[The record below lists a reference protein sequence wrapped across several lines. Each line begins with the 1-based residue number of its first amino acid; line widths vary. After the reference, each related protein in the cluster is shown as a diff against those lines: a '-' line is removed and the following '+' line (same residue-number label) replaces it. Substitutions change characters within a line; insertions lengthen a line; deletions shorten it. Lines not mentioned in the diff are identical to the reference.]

1 MTMEIRSLKTF
12 IQVAERSSF
21 TKAAEALN
29 YTQSTVSSQIKQLE
43 TELNTQLFERINHT
57 VKLTDAGKALLSRAH
72 QIINLV
78 DEVKVES
85 VSLNVNEDPV
95 RFAMAPSVCSVMM
108 GATFLAF
115 HKMFP
120 DVLVNILEAD
130 TDRMLEMLNKNDVDL
145 VFLVDRREFNNDYVV
160 ASEKKEAV
168 HFVVNKDSELCRKKN
183 LSIEKLLKYPFF
195 LSEKGLS
202 YRRIFD
208 EKLAEQNLS
217 VTPVVEMGNAQLLL
231 ELVELGGGISF
242 LPDYVTHK
250 SYSEG
255 KIEYLDVTNF
265 EIEIWRQLIYH
276 KNKWVSPAMK
286 KVIDYCSKIS
296 ETVL

>member
-1 MTMEIRSLKTF
+1 MEIRSLKTF

-43 TELNTQLFERINHT
+43 TELNTPLFERINHT
-57 VKLTDAGKALLSRAH
+57 VTLTQAGRTLLAQAH

-78 DEVKVES
+78 DEARAYSGDEDA
-85 VSLNVNEDPV
+85 NEAPV

-108 GATFLAF
+108 GATYLRF
-115 HKMFP
+115 HKMYP
-120 DVLVNILEAD
+120 KVLVNISEGD
-130 TDRMLEMLNKNDVDL
+130 TDRMLHMLNQNDVDL
-145 VFLVDRREFNNDYVV
+145 VFLVDRRELNSNYVV

-168 HFVVNKDSELCRKKN
+168 HFVVSKESPLCGKKN
-183 LSIEKLLKYPFF
+183 ISIEEVLAYPFF

-231 ELVELGGGISF
+231 ELVELGDGISL
-242 LPDYVTHK
+242 LPDYVTRK

-255 KIEYLDVTNF
+255 KIGYLDVKDF

-286 KVIDYCSKIS
+286 KVIDYCSEVS

>member
-1 MTMEIRSLKTF
+1 M
-12 IQVAERSSF
+12 
-21 TKAAEALN
+21 
-29 YTQSTVSSQIKQLE
+29 
-43 TELNTQLFERINHT
+43 
-57 VKLTDAGKALLSRAH
+57 
-72 QIINLV
+72 
-78 DEVKVES
+78 
-85 VSLNVNEDPV
+85 
-95 RFAMAPSVCSVMM
+95 
-108 GATFLAF
+108 
-115 HKMFP
+115 
-120 DVLVNILEAD
+120 
-130 TDRMLEMLNKNDVDL
+130 
-145 VFLVDRREFNNDYVV
+145 
-160 ASEKKEAV
+160 
-168 HFVVNKDSELCRKKN
+168 
-183 LSIEKLLKYPFF
+183 KYPFF

>member
-1 MTMEIRSLKTF
+1 MEIRYLKTF

-29 YTQSTVSSQIKQLE
+29 YTQSTVSFQIKQLE
-43 TELNTQLFERINHT
+43 TELNTQLFERINHN
-57 VKLTDAGKALLSRAH
+57 VSLTAHGQALLNRAQ

-78 DEVKVES
+78 DEMRLDSSEA
-85 VSLNVNEDPV
+85 ETFGEPV

-108 GATFLAF
+108 GATYLTF

-120 DVLVNILEAD
+120 NVLVKILEGD
-130 TDRMLEMLNKNDVDL
+130 TDRMLEMLNQNDVDL

-160 ASEKKEAV
+160 VSEKKEAV
-168 HFVVNKDSELCRKKN
+168 HFVVNKNSALCGKKN
-183 LSIEKLLKYPFF
+183 ISINEILEYPFF

-208 EKLAEQNLS
+208 EKLAENNLS

-242 LPDYVTHK
+242 LPEYVTRK
-250 SYSEG
+250 SHSEG
-255 KIEYLDVTNF
+255 KIEYLDVKDF

-286 KVIDYCSKIS
+286 KVIDYCSEVS